1 MVAAANTASEVGK
14 DFMMVNNFSCKTPS
28 VSSLLYGASDKK
40 VLKDFVKILK
50 DFPGKSEERLLR

>member
-1 MVAAANTASEVGK
+1 MVVAAANTASEVGK
-14 DFMMVNNFSCKTPS
+14 DFMIVNNFSCKTPS

-40 VLKDFVKILK
+40 VCEILK